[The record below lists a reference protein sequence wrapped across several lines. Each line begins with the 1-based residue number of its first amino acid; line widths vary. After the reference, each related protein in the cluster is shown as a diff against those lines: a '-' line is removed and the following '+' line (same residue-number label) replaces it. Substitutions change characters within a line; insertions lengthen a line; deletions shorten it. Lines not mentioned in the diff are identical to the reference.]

1 MKSFFTIEK
10 ASHAGFDYFTVKSKV
25 LGQRGDIS
33 VYKPAGNHENL
44 PVVILL
50 HGVYGSHW
58 AWSLKGRVHEVLEK
72 GIREGTLPPM
82 MLVMPSDG
90 LFQDGSGYLK
100 HHDADYEKWIVD
112 EIPTLIKEQY
122 KEVTKKSHFFL
133 TGLSMGGYGALRLG
147 AKNPNVFSAFSGL
160 SSIIN
165 FSEFE
170 QFIEDFGQLK
180 SSVVS
185 PENVSEVLLANR
197 QNLKPFRFD
206 CGENDDLYSANVA
219 MHELLKKENIK
230 HEFFTYPGEHSWEYW
245 EKYIKESLLFFA
257 QNIKKTN

>member
-1 MKSFFTIEK
+1 MKSFFTTEK
-10 ASHAGFDYFTVKSKV
+10 ASNAGFDYFTVKSKA
-25 LGQRGDIS
+25 LDQRADVS
-33 VYKPAGNHENL
+33 VYNPEGDFENL

-72 GIREGTLPPM
+72 GIKSGELPAM

-100 HHDADYEKWIVD
+100 HKKADYEKWIVED
-112 EIPTLIKEQY
+112 IPLLLKEAY
-122 KEVTKKSHFFL
+122 AEVNANSPFFI

-147 AKNPNVFSAFSGL
+147 AKNPQLFSAFSGL

-165 FSEFE
+165 FSEMA
-170 QFIEDFGQLK
+170 QFVEDYEGLK
-180 SSVVS
+180 SSVIS
-185 PENVSEVLLANR
+185 HENVGDILLKNK

-206 CGENDDLYSANVA
+206 CGDEDNLYPANVA
-219 MHELLKKENIK
+219 LHQLLKKEKIE
-230 HEFFTYPGEHSWEYW
+230 HEFYTYPGAHTWDYW
-245 EKYIKESLLFFA
+245 EKNIKETLRFFA
-257 QNIKKTN
+257 KHI